1 MMRDS
6 YQLHIKS
13 SDNDITTLSL
23 DGEALLI
30 GRSGSRCDVVLED
43 RRASRVHVKLQQK
56 HGYGWTVTDMHSA
69 NGTLLGNR
77 KLKPAE
83 PMLWKPEQMLVI
95 GGTQLL
101 IERTAVAAY
110 AGTIQDITMPREV
123 VAETS
128 APVALETTIWDD
140 IPAGDET
147 QHTLLRY
154 AENGESLNYALVIVP
169 TYNEAANI
177 DRLID
182 LILMQGRQFDV
193 LVVDDNSP
201 DGTGELVAER
211 AQSNER
217 IKVLR
222 REGKLG
228 LGSAYIAGFQY
239 AIENGYSYA
248 VQMDADF
255 SHQPRF
261 LPALLHL
268 TENLCDVAI
277 GSRKIP
283 GGSTENWSQVREI
296 ISRGG
301 SLYTQMML
309 GLPIQDVTSGY
320 KCFRV
325 EVLETIDL
333 DSIQTN
339 GFGFQV
345 EVNYRAYRAGFHLS
359 EYPIMFPDRVAGQSK
374 MSMMIFVEAML
385 KVLGMRLNSLMGAY
399 RLVMAQ
405 GSRRVEAE
413 RHPRASYVDA
423 AKMKSRG
430 KVFPAFDDFVMTHT
444 LTSRLAPFVI
454 LLGALALVAWLIYT
468 RARGDW
474 TLTADGLLTGAVVL
488 LSLFLSLQSLFTLV
502 WMLYSWNNPEAAQHN
517 RSPRKYAKPAVS
529 FTALVPARHEADV
542 IADTILAVSRIDYPE
557 HLKET
562 LILCRRDDTE
572 TIAAAERTIAAMG
585 RPNVRLVVFG
595 GQPINKP
602 AALNKGL
609 KYATNEVVC
618 VFDAEDEPHSDLYNV
633 VNTVMLRDH
642 ADVVQSGVQLMNYR
656 SKWFS
661 ALNVLEY
668 FFWFKSGLLFFS
680 RVWQVTPLG
689 GNTVF
694 VKRNYLRRIGG
705 WDEDILTEDADLGI
719 RLTAAGARL
728 RVIYDE
734 IHATREETPVSV
746 GSFIKQRTRWNQGF
760 MQVLGKG
767 SWLTLPR
774 LRQKLFVLYILLTPI
789 IQSLLLVALPFSLLV
804 ALTTKIPVGWAVVTF
819 MPLGLLLIQFVVH
832 VLGLFDFARAYNL
845 RLPFWYPLALGI
857 SYYPYQLLLSVAA
870 FRAVFRTLFGR
881 SNWEKTAHVNAHRN
895 LSVEEAGA

>member
-1 MMRDS
+1 MRDS
-6 YQLHIKS
+6 YQLHIKA
-13 SDNDITTLSL
+13 SDNSIETIPL
-23 DGEALLI
+23 DGDVLLI
-30 GRSGSRCDVVLED
+30 GRSSSRCDVVLED

-69 NGTLLGNR
+69 NGALLGNR

-83 PMLWKPEQMLVI
+83 PMLWQQDQMLVI

-101 IERTAVAAY
+101 LTQTQSAA
-110 AGTIQDITMPREV
+110 ANSNTIQDVTMQREAV
-123 VAETS
+123 MESAAS
-128 APVALETTIWDD
+128 APLATTIWDD
-140 IPAGDET
+140 VPAGDET
-147 QHTLLRY
+147 QHTLLRQP
-154 AENGESLNYALVIVP
+154 ESSLSLNYCLVIVP

-177 DRLID
+177 DRLLDSI
-182 LILMQGRQFDV
+182 LIQGRQFDV

-201 DGTGELVAER
+201 DGTGDLVAER
-211 AQSNER
+211 AESNER
-217 IKVLR
+217 IKLLR

-228 LGSAYIAGFQY
+228 LGSAYIAGFRY
-239 AIENGYSYA
+239 AIDNGYSYA
-248 VQMDADF
+248 IQMDADF

-261 LPALLHL
+261 LPALLNL

-283 GGSTENWSQVREI
+283 GGSTQNWSKMREFV
-296 ISRGG
+296 SRGG

-325 EVLETIDL
+325 DVLETIDL

-359 EYPIMFPDRVAGQSK
+359 EYPIAFPDRVAGQSK
-374 MSMMIFVEAML
+374 MSILIFFEALL

-399 RLVMAQ
+399 RLVAQ
-405 GSRRVEAE
+405 YSSSGVEPE

-423 AKMKSRG
+423 AKMKARG
-430 KVFPAFDDFVMTHT
+430 KVFPAFDDLVMTHT
-444 LTSRLAPFVI
+444 LPSRLAPFVV
-454 LLGALALVAWLIYT
+454 LLLIAALIGVLIYT
-468 RARGDW
+468 RLDGAW
-474 TLTADGLLTGAVVL
+474 SISADTLLTGVVVL
-488 LSLFLSLQSLFTLV
+488 LSTFLSLQSLFTLV
-502 WMLYSWNNPEAAQHN
+502 WMLYSWNNPEAAEHN
-517 RSPRKYAKPAVS
+517 RSPRQYVKPEVS

-542 IADTILAVSRIDYPE
+542 IEDTILAVSRIDYPE

-562 LILCRRDDTE
+562 LILCRRDDVE
-572 TIAAAERTIAAMG
+572 TIAQVERTLAAMG

-618 VFDAEDEPHSDLYNV
+618 VFDAEDEPHNDLYNV

-680 RVWQVTPLG
+680 RIWQVTPLG

-694 VKRNYLRRIGG
+694 VKRSYLRRIGG

-760 MQVLGKG
+760 MQVLAKG

-789 IQSLLLVALPFSLLV
+789 IQSLLLVALPFSLV
-804 ALTTKIPVGWAVVTF
+804 IALTTKIPVGWAVVTF
-819 MPLGLLLIQFVVH
+819 LPLGLLLIQFVVH
-832 VLGLFDFARAYNL
+832 VLGLFDFARAYQL
-845 RLPFWYPLALGI
+845 RLPFWYPLALGVF
-857 SYYPYQLLLSVAA
+857 YYPYQLLLSLAA

-895 LSVEEAGA
+895 LSVEEVGV